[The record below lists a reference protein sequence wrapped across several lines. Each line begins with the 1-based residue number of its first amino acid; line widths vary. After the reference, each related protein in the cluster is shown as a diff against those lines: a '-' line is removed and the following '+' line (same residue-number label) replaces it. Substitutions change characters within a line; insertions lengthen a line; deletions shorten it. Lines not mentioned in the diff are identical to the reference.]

1 MTEKLYYIDSHMKE
15 FAARVLSC
23 EPADGRFAAVLDAT
37 AFFPEG
43 GGQLA
48 DTGFIGSARVL
59 DVQEINGGIVHY
71 VNQPL
76 EPDTEYSCRID
87 WEQRFRRM
95 QDHSG
100 EHIVS
105 GLVHKKYGY
114 NNVGFHMGSDM
125 MTIDFDGELDTDA
138 LQEIEREANM
148 IVAANLAVN
157 TSFPDA
163 DTLAGLEYRSKLEL
177 SENVRIVEIEG
188 VDRCACCAPH
198 VSSTSE
204 IGLIKI
210 IGHERRRRG
219 GAGTRVNML
228 CGLDAY
234 EDYVIKQNNAVAV
247 SNMLSAPQ
255 NATAPAVER
264 LLSEQERLKH
274 RVSELSRALAVS
286 IAAGVEETPGNIC
299 VFNEYLDEPAL
310 RELVNLTAGRAGGL
324 AAAFAGNDE
333 NGYRYIIGSRSLDLR
348 ASAKQINAG
357 ISGRGGGSRE
367 MIQGSCTAGMEEIK
381 NFLMNFDICT

>member
-15 FAARVLSC
+15 FAATVLRC
-23 EPADGRFAAVLDAT
+23 DAEDGRFAVILSAT

-48 DTGFIGSARVL
+48 DTGYIDAARVL
-59 DVQEINGGIVHY
+59 DVQEKDGEIVHY
-71 VNQPL
+71 VNQAL
-76 EPDTEYSCRID
+76 APDTEYHCRID
-87 WEQRFRRM
+87 WEQRLRRM
-95 QDHSG
+95 QNHSG

-114 NNVGFHMGSDM
+114 NNIGFHMGSDM
-125 MTIDFDGELDTDA
+125 MTIDFDGELDTDG

-157 TSFPDA
+157 TSFPDT
-163 DTLAGLEYRSKLEL
+163 DTLSRLEYRSKLEL

-198 VSSTSE
+198 VSRTAE
-204 IGLIKI
+204 VGLIKI

-234 EDYVIKQNNAVAV
+234 EDYVLKQQNAVAV

-274 RVSELSRALAVS
+274 RVSELSRALALS
-286 IAAGVEETPGNIC
+286 IAEGVEKTQGNIC

-310 RELVNLTAGRAGGL
+310 RELVNSIVGRAGGL
-324 AAAFAGNDE
+324 AAAFSGNDE
-333 NGYRYIIGSRSLDLR
+333 SGYRYIIGSQSLDLR
-348 ASAKQINAG
+348 AASKQINAG

-367 MIQGSCTAGMEEIK
+367 MIQGSSSGNREEIQ
-381 NFLMNFDICT
+381 NFLTNFEICT